1 MRWLKLY
8 IQMSMTNRKKII
20 LSIIVLLSIIWL
32 GTSIGSSDIGLFDTL
47 SIIGNK
53 TLKLPLLESVTSKH
67 ISIIWKIRLPRVLL
81 SFLVGG
87 CLATS
92 GAVVQSILK
101 NELASPYTLGVSS
114 GASLGA
120 GLVIVTGVSIPLIG
134 GFTLPLI
141 GFIFGLITVFS
152 VILFSTKIDKTMSN
166 NTVVLVGMVLSLFV
180 NALLTTLTAFFSNDL
195 KTITLWQMGS
205 FAMRGWT
212 YVGLILPFFLIGML
226 GVFRYTREMDILTFG
241 EEQAKAVG
249 VNTYKVK
256 RKLFVYCAILTGGS
270 VALSGTIGFVDLIAP
285 HVVRKAFGSNHR
297 YVVPMSFLFG
307 GGLMVIADLIS
318 RTIFAPIELP
328 VGAVTALIGAPFFAY
343 VYFKKGS

>member
-1 MRWLKLY
+1 
-8 IQMSMTNRKKII
+8 MTNKKKSIISIIIIFIII
-20 LSIIVLLSIIWL
+20 LL
-32 GTSIGSSDIGLFDTL
+32 GTSIGISDISLIDTL
-47 SIIGNK
+47 SIIGHK
-53 TLKLPLLESVTSKH
+53 TLNLPLAENITAKD
-67 ISIIWKIRLPRVLL
+67 ISIIWKLRFPRVLL
-81 SFLVGG
+81 AFLVGG
-87 CLATS
+87 CLATG

-120 GLVIVTGVSIPLIG
+120 GIVVVTGITIPIIG
-134 GFTLPLI
+134 SFTLPFV

-152 VILFSTKIDKTMSN
+152 VIMFSTKIDRTMSN
-166 NTVVLVGMVLSLFV
+166 NTIILVGMVLSLFV

-205 FAMRGWT
+205 FAMRGWV
-212 YVGLILPFFLIGML
+212 YVKLICPFFIIGML
-226 GVFRYTREMDILTFG
+226 GVLRFTKEMDILTFG

-249 VNTYKVK
+249 VDTYNVK
-256 RKLFVYCAILTGGS
+256 RKLFILCAILTGGS

-297 YVVPMSFLFG
+297 YVIPMSFLFG
-307 GGLMVIADLIS
+307 GGLMAITDLIS
-318 RTIFAPIELP
+318 RTIVAPIELP